1 MEEKKANYKYSW
13 VASLVGA
20 IFMIGYFVLFMV
32 TIIDTNSQE
41 YFYGDGVTIDYNV
54 LVGLMVA
61 LFFFTAVFLLIHS
74 YCALKNKEGANTW
87 AIVSLVT
94 IFSTIIVFSV
104 FIALYGVLMGAY
116 FLYYMIVVIA
126 ISFVLIY
133 EINKNR
139 KAKETNNKNSY
150 DSLNEKIAQLEKLK
164 QDGLIDDKQY
174 EELKKNYISKFLL
187 EEQKK

>member
-1 MEEKKANYKYSW
+1 MP
-13 VASLVGA
+13 
-20 IFMIGYFVLFMV
+20 
-32 TIIDTNSQE
+32 T
-41 YFYGDGVTIDYNV
+41 DYNV
-54 LVGLMVA
+54 LMGLLIA
-61 LFFFTAVFLLIHS
+61 LFFLTTIFLLIHS
-74 YCALKNKEGANTW
+74 IFALKNKEGTNTW

-139 KAKETNNKNSY
+139 KAKEINNKNSY
-150 DSLNEKIAQLEKLK
+150 DSLNEKIAQLDKLK

>member
-1 MEEKKANYKYSW
+1 MEEKKTNYKYSW
-13 VASLVGA
+13 VSSLVGA
-20 IFMIGYFVLFMV
+20 IFMLGYFVLFMV

-54 LVGLMVA
+54 LMGLMVA
-61 LFFFTAVFLLIHS
+61 LFFLTAVFLFIHS
-74 YCALKNKEGANTW
+74 YYALKNKEGTNTW

-139 KAKETNNKNSY
+139 KAKETSNKNSY
-150 DSLNEKIAQLEKLK
+150 DSLNEKIAQLDKLK

>member
-32 TIIDTNSQE
+32 TIIETN
-41 YFYGDGVTIDYNV
+41 YNGVPTDYNV
-54 LVGLMVA
+54 LMGFLVS
-61 LFFFTAVFLLIHS
+61 LFFLTAVFLLIHS

-94 IFSTIIVFSV
+94 IFSTIIVFPV
-104 FIALYGVLMGAY
+104 FIALYGGVLMGAY
-116 FLYYMIVVIA
+116 FVYYMIVVIA
-126 ISFVLIY
+126 VSFLIIY
-133 EINKNR
+133 EMSQNR
-139 KAKETNNKNSY
+139 KVKEAGEKNSY
-150 DSLNEKIAQLEKLK
+150 DSLNEKIAQLDKLK
-164 QDGLIDDKQY
+164 QSGLIDDKQY

>member
-20 IFMIGYFVLFMV
+20 IFMIGYFVLFLV

-41 YFYGDGVTIDYNV
+41 YFYGGGVTTEYNV
-54 LVGLMVA
+54 LMGLLIA
-61 LFFFTAVFLLIHS
+61 LFFLTTIVLLIHS
-74 YCALKNKEGANTW
+74 IFALKNKEANDW

-116 FLYYMIVVIA
+116 FVYYMIVVIA
-126 ISFVLIY
+126 VSFLIIY
-133 EINKNR
+133 EMSQNR
-139 KAKETNNKNSY
+139 KVKEAGEKNSY
-150 DSLNEKIAQLEKLK
+150 DSLNEKIAQLDKLK
-164 QDGLIDDKQY
+164 QNGLIDDKQY

>member
-1 MEEKKANYKYSW
+1 MEENKINYKYSW

-20 IFMIGYFVLFMV
+20 IFMLGYFVLFMV
-32 TIIDTNSQE
+32 TIIETN
-41 YFYGDGVTIDYNV
+41 YNGVPTDYNV
-54 LVGLMVA
+54 LMGLMVA
-61 LFFFTAVFLLIHS
+61 LFFLTAVFLFIHS
-74 YCALKNKEGANTW
+74 YYALKNKEGTNTW

-139 KAKETNNKNSY
+139 KAKETSKKNSY
-150 DSLNEKIAQLEKLK
+150 DSLNEKIAQLDKLK

>member
-20 IFMIGYFVLFMV
+20 IFMIGYFVLFLV

-41 YFYGDGVTIDYNV
+41 YFYGDGVTTEYNV
-54 LVGLMVA
+54 LMGLLIA
-61 LFFFTAVFLLIHS
+61 LFFLTTIFLLIHS
-74 YCALKNKEGANTW
+74 IFALKNKEGTNTW

-139 KAKETNNKNSY
+139 KAKETSNKNSY
-150 DSLNEKIAQLEKLK
+150 DSLNEKIAQLDKLK

>member
-1 MEEKKANYKYSW
+1 MEEKKTNYKYSW

-20 IFMIGYFVLFMV
+20 IFMIGYFILFMV
-32 TIIDTNSQE
+32 TIIDINSQE

-54 LVGLMVA
+54 LMGLMVA
-61 LFFFTAVFLLIHS
+61 LLFLTAVFLLIHS

-116 FLYYMIVVIA
+116 FVYYMIVVIA
-126 ISFVLIY
+126 VSFLIIY
-133 EINKNR
+133 EMSQNR
-139 KAKETNNKNSY
+139 KVKEAGEKNSY
-150 DSLNEKIAQLEKLK
+150 DSLNEKIAQLDKLK
-164 QDGLIDDKQY
+164 QNGLIDDKQY

>member
-1 MEEKKANYKYSW
+1 
-13 VASLVGA
+13 
-20 IFMIGYFVLFMV
+20 
-32 TIIDTNSQE
+32 
-41 YFYGDGVTIDYNV
+41 
-54 LVGLMVA
+54 
-61 LFFFTAVFLLIHS
+61 
-74 YCALKNKEGANTW
+74 
-87 AIVSLVT
+87 
-94 IFSTIIVFSV
+94 
-104 FIALYGVLMGAY
+104 MGAY

-139 KAKETNNKNSY
+139 KAKEINNKNSY
-150 DSLNEKIAQLEKLK
+150 DSLNEKIAQLDKLK